1 MTVVCTASPIRN
13 INREHTNH
21 MSLSNGRRRGLESS
35 GPMKRQKSHLESGE
49 RGPGRRGGPGWCE
62 SEGVVER
69 DAAEEQVRVDRTVT
83 RDGPGDDVSA
93 VVRARAG
100 VLAEI

>member
-1 MTVVCTASPIRN
+1 MTVVCTASPIRT

-21 MSLSNGRRRGLESS
+21 MSLNNGRRRGLESRNHILLFL
-35 GPMKRQKSHLESGE
+35 GGE
-49 RGPGRRGGPGWCE
+49 EGRGGVRARETGGR
-62 SEGVVER
+62 EGVVER
-69 DAAEEQVRVDRTVT
+69 DAAAEQVRVDRAVT
-83 RDGPGDDVSA
+83 RDGPGDDVGT